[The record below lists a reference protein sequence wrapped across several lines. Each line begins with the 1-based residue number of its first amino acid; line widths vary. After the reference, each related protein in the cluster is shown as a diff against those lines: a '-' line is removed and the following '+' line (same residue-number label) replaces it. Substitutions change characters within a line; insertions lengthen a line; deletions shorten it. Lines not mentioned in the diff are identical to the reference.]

1 MLDNKVKKDAF
12 CLKVVHRNETS
23 ELNAFWTQTTY
34 ASDFAFTGKME
45 AMTLERFYA
54 FLKLRKEGR
63 KKRKKKGVKTH
74 ECKDA
79 WTQKRKIL
87 CPEPG

>member
-23 ELNAFWTQTTY
+23 KLNAIWTQKAY
-34 ASDFAFTGKME
+34 AFDFAFTGKMD

-63 KKRKKKGVKTH
+63 KKEKKK
-74 ECKDA
+74 A
-79 WTQKRKIL
+79 
-87 CPEPG
+87 